1 MIVNEGDRVTAWIT
15 PTKLCS
21 VKVTGMV
28 LKKMMGWKSNGDI
41 DYHPTLLL
49 VKLDQL
55 VEGDDEILMY
65 DHCVV
70 ETSGA

>member
-1 MIVNEGDRVTAWIT
+1 MIISEGDKVIAWVT

-21 VKVTGMV
+21 VKVTGIV
-28 LKKMMGWKSNGDI
+28 LKKMMGWKADGNI
-41 DYHPTLLL
+41 DFHPTLLL
-49 VKLDQL
+49 VKLDQSI
-55 VEGDDEILMY
+55 EGEDEILMY